1 VYCTRNAPTLFVTI
15 GRYTTTILD
24 SRASPVTGE
33 AHRTLSFSN
42 RWSTHYAR
50 SVHLVLMS
58 CHERYDCFR
67 NLLAA
72 N

>member
-1 VYCTRNAPTLFVTI
+1 MANDLIVSAPVRLAPGKSGCQRSGSQYPEFLKSVEHS
-15 GRYTTTILD
+15 LCD
-24 SRASPVTGE
+24 
-33 AHRTLSFSN
+33 
-42 RWSTHYAR
+42 YAC

-58 CHERYDCFR
+58 CHKRYDCFR